1 MSSLPPLFTYSYRPL
16 RLFVTLRSIAL
27 LMFFI
32 SFLASPLYFIN
43 HDTSDSGII
52 LLTGFEPFGKNP
64 VNSSW
69 EAVRQLNG
77 VSIGS
82 KRIVA
87 VRLPVV
93 WGQAGVQLRAAIDR
107 YNPDLVINVGQGGDH
122 IELISSAHNIVW
134 SITDNVGAK
143 PVSPMITADG
153 PAVFDTS
160 LDYGAMI
167 KTLAQAHIAASASD
181 SAGAYLCNF
190 VSYSSYEYLAQVDPD
205 TATLFVHVP
214 PIASLESPQDKRI
227 LNQLVAALKIII
239 ESANK
244 QIMFVTYSSSQVD

>member
-1 MSSLPPLFTYSYRPL
+1 LDGGVAREVH
-16 RLFVTLRSIAL
+16 RCVDRSRNARDVIAL
-27 LMFFI
+27 RIGLER
-32 SFLASPLYFIN
+32 
-43 HDTSDSGII
+43 DS
-52 LLTGFEPFGKNP
+52 
-64 VNSSW
+64 
-69 EAVRQLNG
+69 
-77 VSIGS
+77 
-82 KRIVA
+82 
-87 VRLPVV
+87 
-93 WGQAGVQLRAAIDR
+93 
-107 YNPDLVINVGQGGDH
+107 
-122 IELISSAHNIVW
+122 
-134 SITDNVGAK
+134 
-143 PVSPMITADG
+143 DG